1 MDQKF
6 GVINEQGYL
15 GEGFGFTEASEE
27 DKTAFGQKDDT
38 EEDNKTEKR

>member
-1 MDQKF
+1 MDPKF

-27 DKTAFGQKDDT
+27 DKTSFGQKDD
-38 EEDNKTEKR
+38 NKEGNETEKR

>member
-15 GEGFGFTEASEE
+15 GEGFGFTEASED
-27 DKTAFGQKDDT
+27 DKAVFETKGEA
-38 EEDNKTEKR
+38 EEVNETKGR